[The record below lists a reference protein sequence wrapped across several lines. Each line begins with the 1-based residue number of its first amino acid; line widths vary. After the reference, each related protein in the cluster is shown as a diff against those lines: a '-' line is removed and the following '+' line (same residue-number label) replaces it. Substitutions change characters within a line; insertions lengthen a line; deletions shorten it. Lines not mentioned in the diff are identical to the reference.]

1 MENIDLSR
9 LPKHIAIV
17 MDGNGRWA
25 AAQHQD
31 RLYGHIHG
39 VDSVRRVVEV
49 CSDLKI
55 PYLTLYAFSTE
66 NWDRPTKE
74 VNGLMELFVESLR
87 KEIEALHKRNIRVH
101 MIGNY
106 GSLPIGAQK
115 ELKES
120 MDITANNTGLNL
132 IIAMSYSARWEIAKA
147 AQEIALD
154 MKNGKLN
161 SEDITDKIFKD
172 YLCTKDFIDP
182 DLFIRTSG
190 EHRISNFLL
199 YQIAY
204 TELYFTE
211 TLWPAFGKEDLYKAI
226 ISYQQRERRF
236 GKTSNQINKDK

>member
-1 MENIDLSR
+1 MQQIDLSK
-9 LPKHIAIV
+9 LPQHIAIV

-25 AAQHQD
+25 AAQDKD
-31 RLYGHIHG
+31 RLYGHIQG

-66 NWDRPTKE
+66 NWDRPTQE

-87 KEIEALHKRNIRVH
+87 KEIEALHKRNIQVH
-101 MIGNY
+101 MIGDY
-106 GSLPIGAQK
+106 DALPISAQQ
-115 ELKES
+115 ELQES
-120 MDITANNTGLNL
+120 IDITANNTGLNL
-132 IIAMSYSARWEIAKA
+132 IIAISYSARWEIVEAAK
-147 AQEIALD
+147 QIAFD
-154 MKNGKLN
+154 VKKGKLTP
-161 SEDITDKIFKD
+161 EDITDNLFSQ
-172 YLCTKDFIDP
+172 YLCTKNFPDP

-211 TLWPAFGKEDLYKAI
+211 TLWPAFSKEDLYKAI
-226 ISYQQRERRF
+226 INYQQRERRF
-236 GKTSNQINKDK
+236 GKTSNQINDNK

>member
-1 MENIDLSR
+1 MEQIDLSR
-9 LPKHIAIV
+9 LPQHIAIV

-25 AAQHQD
+25 ATQDKD
-31 RLYGHIHG
+31 RLYGHVQG
-39 VDSVRRVVEV
+39 VDSVRRVVQV

-66 NWDRPTKE
+66 NWDRPIEE

-101 MIGNY
+101 MIGDHNT
-106 GSLPIGAQK
+106 LPINAQK

-120 MDITANNTGLNL
+120 IDITANNTGLNL
-132 IIAMSYSARWEIAKA
+132 IIAISYSARWEMVEAAKQIAFNVK
-147 AQEIALD
+147 
-154 MKNGKLN
+154 KGKLIP
-161 SEDITDKIFKD
+161 EDITDNLFSQ
-172 YLCTKDFIDP
+172 YLCTKNFPDP

-190 EHRISNFLL
+190 EYRISNFLL

-226 ISYQQRERRF
+226 INYQQRERRF
-236 GKTSNQINKDK
+236 GKTSNQLL

>member
-1 MENIDLSR
+1 MEQIDLSK
-9 LPKHIAIV
+9 LPQHIAIV

-25 AAQHQD
+25 ATQDKD
-31 RLYGHIHG
+31 RLYGHIQG

-66 NWDRPTKE
+66 NWDRPIEE

-101 MIGNY
+101 MIGDHNT
-106 GSLPIGAQK
+106 LPLNAQK
-115 ELKES
+115 ELQES
-120 MDITANNTGLNL
+120 IDITANNTGLNL
-132 IIAMSYSARWEIAKA
+132 IIAISYSARWEMVEAAKQIAFDVK
-147 AQEIALD
+147 
-154 MKNGKLN
+154 KGKLTP
-161 SEDITDKIFKD
+161 EDITDNLFSQ
-172 YLCTKDFIDP
+172 YLCTKNFPDP

-190 EHRISNFLL
+190 EYRISNFLL

-226 ISYQQRERRF
+226 INYQQRERRF
-236 GKTSNQINKDK
+236 GKTSNQLL